1 MINFPH
7 INMRQAGR
15 AIASAALLAAL
26 AACSGDFRTD
36 RTIAAERATSYV
48 SSHPNLPAA
57 TADDISRL
65 RARVGMTMEQ
75 AIAAWGRPA
84 VVQRFRGGAQQ
95 FWFFGCDWPHHCS
108 NSDDDL
114 FPTPNEIFSSQ
125 ILFENGIAVDVR
137 S

>member
-7 INMRQAGR
+7 MFNRLTGR
-15 AIASAALLAAL
+15 TIASAALMAAL
-26 AACSGDFRTD
+26 AAYSGDLRTD
-36 RTIAAERATSYV
+36 RTISAERASNYV
-48 SSHPNLPAA
+48 AAHPDLPAA
-57 TADDISRL
+57 TAGDISRL
-65 RARVGMTMEQ
+65 RARIGMIMEQ
-75 AIAAWGRPA
+75 VIAAWGRPA
-84 VVQRFRGGAQQ
+84 VVQCYRGGAQK

-125 ILFENGIAVDVR
+125 ILLENDVAVDVR